1 MTAESIF
8 TTLRRI
14 GLLNEKGELGKHD
27 IEHRVEKLEKDIVA
41 KDGSRIVH
49 INPTNIK
56 RRSMDDDEPENKI
69 VKRDVVHIH
78 PTNSKRP
85 PAYDLSGKKDKT
97 IIRLSEKQLT
107 NLICIGKCTHKNITI
122 IGTVSS
128 KYGNTLLQN
137 IFNTS
142 QQLTYIRE
150 LQEEYLKK
158 NKVDK

>member
-1 MTAESIF
+1 MNWNSFFGIKTQKYPEAEPNS
-8 TTLRRI
+8 RPV
-14 GLLNEKGELGKHD
+14 GAN
-27 IEHRVEKLEKDIVA
+27 VSQPDIVA
-41 KDGSRIVH
+41 KDGSRICHV
-49 INPTNIK
+49 NT
-56 RRSMDDDEPENKI
+56 
-69 VKRDVVHIH
+69 
-78 PTNSKRP
+78 TNSKRP